1 MTRLAIIVPVLGRA
15 HRVGPLLLSI
25 AQGTTGVPHRVLFV
39 CDASDEATID
49 AVQAAQAGLAI
60 VADGTCY
67 ARKVNQG
74 IAVTTEQ
81 HVFTAADD
89 LAFRPGWYEAAV
101 ALMRPP
107 VSVVGVND
115 LASRRG
121 GAGGDPSPVLLRRP
135 LVPPRPGGGPGG
147 GLHEGY
153 RHNFPDD
160 ELVHTAR
167 SRGAIAFATD
177 SIVEHLHPHYGKGED
192 DDTYRIGRASF
203 HDDRQTFRRRRAVH
217 GWA

>member
-1 MTRLAIIVPVLGRA
+1 MTRLAIIVPVLGRP

-115 LASRRG
+115 LASRRVREG
-121 GAGGDPSPVLLRRP
+121 RHATSFLVDRSYVALGQVDGRAGLM
-135 LVPPRPGGGPGG
+135 
-147 GLHEGY
+147 HEGY